1 MTVYCL
7 NTLKALHINDALQV
21 YSQYSAVPTQSICNK
36 YSRNRGKH
44 KFREECLHQ
53 RPCLLCH
60 YGQGDNFFV
69 NCIFLLIFWGNI
81 TFHALLDHY
90 SLTGG
95 HLSPRTIYF
104 TRRVAGECFL
114 QKTDISDTWP
124 QIERWHL
131 DKRTISTAQR
141 GAAGARRAAAR
152 WNRRQM
158 LSYQRRKFWDRK
170 H

>member
-1 MTVYCL
+1 MMLSKCIH
-7 NTLKALHINDALQV
+7 NTRLSRHNPFAINIPGTAANINSGKNVCTSDHAFIAIIDKV
-21 YSQYSAVPTQSICNK
+21 TIC
-36 YSRNRGKH
+36 
-44 KFREECLHQ
+44 
-53 RPCLLCH
+53 
-60 YGQGDNFFV
+60 DN
-69 NCIFLLIFWGNI
+69 FWGNI
-81 TFHALLDHY
+81 TFIYWTTTHCLGATFH
-90 SLTGG
+90 
-95 HLSPRTIYF
+95 RWQFYF
-104 TRRVAGECFL
+104 TCIVAGECFL

-124 QIERWHL
+124 QIEIWHL